1 MFSNMLSG
9 LKRFWTALGILT
21 LASGMVCIFM
31 PHPLSL
37 ALAQS
42 SLSGG
47 GQLGSIRACGT
58 LAACGSTAPTN
69 VKVIY
74 GSAALVTGTPST
86 VTITGLPFTSSS
98 SYNCTATEN
107 GSALATPLSISSYI
121 SGASFT
127 ISGAATDTDVVNY
140 ICAGT

>member
-21 LASGMVCIFM
+21 LASGFVCFFL
-31 PHPLSL
+31 PHPLPL
-37 ALAQS
+37 VLAQS

-58 LAACGSTAPTN
+58 AAACGSTAPTN

-86 VTITGLPFTSSS
+86 VTITGLPFTSAS
-98 SYNCTATEN
+98 SYNCTATEQ
-107 GSALATPLSISSYI
+107 GSAITTPVTISAYV

-127 ISGAATDTDVVNY
+127 ITGGSTDTDPVGY
-140 ICAGT
+140 ICAG